1 MDKTFEIKVTEFDE
15 REDGSA
21 ILTLEMDVEAK
32 CMLVEAGFISLI
44 RKHIEYMEEQTD
56 GSTTN

>member
-1 MDKTFEIKVTEFDE
+1 LDKTFEIKVTEFDE